1 MIKMNGS
8 FQEAKLV
15 QSEQL
20 LFFIVVN
27 PDEVEPIFLLFF
39 TDLSRI
45 L

>member
-27 PDEVEPIFLLFF
+27 PDEVESVFLVFF